1 MRANQI
7 FFRISMIFTAL
18 LVALPMLLSA
28 QEKKIA
34 ATDGSSA
41 SQPIKSEPIKIDKL
55 ILDDTIQPVS
65 AGLLDR
71 ALTQANSDGAS
82 ALLIEL
88 DTPGGLISSMRSMAG
103 AILASRIPVIVYV
116 TPAGARAGS
125 AGFFLLEAS
134 DVAVM
139 APGTN
144 AGAAHPVP
152 TTDKPDDVMSQKIIN
167 DTAAFLRSY
176 VSRRNR
182 NSEAAEATVKVS
194 HSYTAEE
201 ALASHLIDFTASSET
216 QLLTALDNR
225 AITRLDGSTVTLHT
239 GNAQIVPIIP
249 TLRERI
255 LGWLADPNIA
265 ILLLVCGALLIYLEF
280 NSPGTIVP
288 GALGT
293 VLVLLAI
300 FAFDLLPIHYTAVL
314 LVVAG
319 FALMILEAKFGG
331 HGALAIAGILSLGFG
346 LLTLVDTPTPEL
358 RISPAV
364 AFSVSAAFGLITV
377 FLLRLAWRARQRK
390 VRLGADSVLGEL
402 ATTMETLNP
411 TGHILVDGEIWLAT
425 SSEPIPAGARVR
437 VLSNEQ
443 NTLRVVPFVVTP
455 PGTPHP
461 PNSPVKTAGN

>member
-1 MRANQI
+1 MRANQ
-7 FFRISMIFTAL
+7 FFSRITMIFAAL
-18 LVALPMLLSA
+18 LLTLPILLSA
-28 QEKKIA
+28 QDKKIV
-34 ATDGSSA
+34 ATLSSSA
-41 SQPIKSEPIKIDKL
+41 NQPVKIDRR
-55 ILDDTIQPVS
+55 IIDDTIQPIS

-71 ALTQANSDGAS
+71 ALAQANSDGAA

-88 DTPGGLISSMRSMAG
+88 DTPGGLLTSTRSMTG
-103 AILASRIPVIVYV
+103 AIFASRIPVIVYI

-125 AGFFLLEAS
+125 AGFFILEAS

-182 NSEAAEATVKVS
+182 NSEAAEAAVKES

-201 ALASHLIDFTASSET
+201 ALSSHLIDFTASNET
-216 QLLTALDNR
+216 QLLNTLDNR
-225 AITRLDGSTVTLHT
+225 TISRLDGSTVTLHT
-239 GNAQIVPIIP
+239 ANAQIVPIVP

-265 ILLLVCGALLIYLEF
+265 IILLICGALLIYLEF

-300 FAFDLLPIHYTAVL
+300 FAFDLLPIHYTSVL
-314 LVVAG
+314 LIIAG
-319 FALMILEAKFGG
+319 FALMVLEAKFGG
-331 HGALAIAGILSLGFG
+331 HGALAIAGIVSLGFG

-364 AFSVSAAFGLITV
+364 AFSVSAAFGIITV

-390 VRLGADSVLGEL
+390 FRLGSDAVLGDTGT
-402 ATTMETLNP
+402 AMEALNP
-411 TGHILVDGEIWLAT
+411 AGSAPMGHILVDGEIWLAT
-425 SSEPIPAGARVR
+425 SAVPIPAGTRVR
-437 VLSNEQ
+437 VLSNEH
-443 NTLRVVPFVVTP
+443 NTLHVTALQ
-455 PGTPHP
+455 GKSTLD
-461 PNSPVKTAGN
+461 SPENTA

>member
-1 MRANQI
+1 MRAFQKI
-7 FFRISMIFTAL
+7 FRTPLILAALLLTLSLFTASQSS
-18 LVALPMLLSA
+18 VAP
-28 QEKKIA
+28 
-34 ATDGSSA
+34 ATTQSS
-41 SQPIKSEPIKIDKL
+41 IKIDRL

-88 DTPGGLISSMRSMAG
+88 DTPGGLISSMRSMSG
-103 AILASRIPVIVYV
+103 AILGSRIPVIVYV
-116 TPAGARAGS
+116 SPAGARAGS

-182 NSEAAEATVKVS
+182 NSDAAEATVKVS

-201 ALASHLIDFTASSET
+201 ALASHLIDFTATSES
-216 QLLTALDNR
+216 QLLTTLNNR
-225 AITRLDGSTVTLHT
+225 TITRLDGSTVVLHT
-239 GNAQIVPIIP
+239 TNAQIVPIIP
-249 TLRERI
+249 TLREHI

-288 GALGT
+288 GAVGT

-314 LVVAG
+314 LIIAG
-319 FALMILEAKFGG
+319 FVLMILEAKFGG

-377 FLLRLAWRARQRK
+377 FILRLAWRARQRK
-390 VRLGADSVLGEL
+390 FRLGSEAVLGEL
-402 ATTMETLNP
+402 ATTMEILNP

-425 SSEPIPAGARVR
+425 AAVTIPAGTKVR
-437 VLSNEQ
+437 ILLNEH
-443 NTLRVVPFVVTP
+443 NTLHVVPIDIKSAP
-455 PGTPHP
+455 EAHSKP
-461 PNSPVKTAGN
+461 A